1 MMSDI
6 LGEEAWEITSG
17 PRVISDEPALEVG
30 RILGPGNFARD
41 LGLLHR

>member
-1 MMSDI
+1 MLDI

-17 PRVISDEPALEVG
+17 PRVISDKIVLEVG
-30 RILGPGNFARD
+30 RILGLGNFARD